1 MNSIRTCLF
10 AVLAACGVNG
20 ACAQAVVAGVRY
32 AETADLH
39 GGKLRL
45 NGAGVRYKAVFKV
58 YAAGLYLSRK
68 AGTTEEVLAAPGPKR
83 MNVTMLR
90 DIDSSELGKMF
101 SRGMEDNMDKSRF
114 SRLIPGVIRMSQI
127 FSDVKMLKAG
137 DNLLIDWVPGT
148 GTVITIK
155 GVPQGEPFKEPEFY
169 GALLRLWLGPHP
181 ADWKLKDALLG
192 QAA

>member
-1 MNSIRTCLF
+1 MKSIWICLW
-10 AVLAACGVNG
+10 AVAALATGEAS
-20 ACAQAVVAGVRY
+20 AQAVVAGVKY
-32 AETADLH
+32 AETADLK

-58 YAAGLYLSRK
+58 YTAGLYLSKK
-68 AGTTEEVLAAPGPKR
+68 AATAEEVLAAPGAKR
-83 MNVTMLR
+83 MNMTMLR

-101 SRGMEDNMDKSRF
+101 SRGMEDNMDRARF

-127 FSDVKMLKAG
+127 FSDVKKLSAG
-137 DNLLIDWVPGT
+137 DNLLIAWVPGT

-169 GALLRLWLGPHP
+169 GALLRLWLGPNP

>member
-1 MNSIRTCLF
+1 MKSIAIFLLAT
-10 AVLAACGVNG
+10 LAALTTGGV
-20 ACAQAVVAGVRY
+20 AAQAVVAGVKY
-32 AETADLH
+32 AETADLY

-58 YAAGLYLSRK
+58 YTAGLYLSRK
-68 AGTTEEVLAAPGPKR
+68 SGTTDEVLAAPGAKR

-101 SRGMEDNMDKSRF
+101 SRGIEDNMDKSRF
-114 SRLIPGVIRMSQI
+114 SKLIPGVIRMSQI
-127 FSDVKMLKAG
+127 FSDVKKLNAG
-137 DNLLIDWVPGT
+137 DTFLIDWVPGS

-155 GVPQGEPFKEPEFY
+155 GVRQGEPFKEPEFY
-169 GALLRLWLGPHP
+169 SALLSLWLGPNP

-192 QAA
+192 QPA